1 LYTIQFLPSAAKEL
15 KAFPRKEIVKIDEE
29 LLALAKNPHQHTS
42 VTALQGFKG
51 LFRLRVGDY
60 RVVFKIENRQLL
72 ILVVKIG
79 HRREV
84 YDLLRERI
92 KSLRK

>member
-1 LYTIQFLPSAAKEL
+1 LYSIQFLPAAAKEL
-15 KAFPRKEIVKIDEE
+15 KALPKKAIVEIDTE
-29 LLALAKNPHQHTS
+29 LLALAKNPRQHSS
-42 VTALQGFKG
+42 VTALQGYKG

-60 RVVFKIENRQLL
+60 RVIFKLENRQLL

-79 HRREV
+79 HRKEV

-92 KSLRK
+92 KRL

>member
-1 LYTIQFLPSAAKEL
+1 MYTIQFLSAAAKEL
-15 KAFPRKEIVKIDEE
+15 KALPKKEITKIDKE
-29 LLALAKNPHQHTS
+29 LLALAKNPHQHSS

-60 RVVFKIENRQLL
+60 RIVFKIENRQLL
-72 ILVVKIG
+72 ILVIKIG
-79 HRREV
+79 HRKEV

>member
-1 LYTIQFLPSAAKEL
+1 LYTIQFLPAAAKEL
-15 KAFPRKEIVKIDEE
+15 KALAKKEIVKIDKE

-42 VTALQGFKG
+42 VTTLQGFNR
-51 LFRLRVGDY
+51 LYRLRVGDY

-72 ILVVKIG
+72 ILVIKIG
-79 HRREV
+79 HRKEV

>member
-1 LYTIQFLPSAAKEL
+1 MYSIQFLPAAAREL
-15 KAFPRKEIVKIDEE
+15 KALPKKALVKIDKE
-29 LLALAKNPHQHTS
+29 LLNLAENPHQHSS
-42 VTALQGFKG
+42 VTALQGYKG

-60 RVVFKIENRQLL
+60 RVIFKMENRQLL

-79 HRREV
+79 HRKEV

>member
-1 LYTIQFLPSAAKEL
+1 MYSIQFLPAAAKEL
-15 KAFPRKEIVKIDEE
+15 KALPRKAIIKIDKE
-29 LLALAKNPHQHTS
+29 LLAVAENPYQHSS
-42 VTALQGFKG
+42 VTRLQGYKD

-60 RVVFKIENRQLL
+60 RIVFKLEKRHLL

-79 HRREV
+79 HRKEV